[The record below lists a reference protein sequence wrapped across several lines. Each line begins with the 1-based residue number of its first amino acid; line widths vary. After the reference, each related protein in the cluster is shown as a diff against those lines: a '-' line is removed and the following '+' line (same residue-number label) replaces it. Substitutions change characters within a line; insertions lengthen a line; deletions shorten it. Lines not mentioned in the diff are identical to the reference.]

1 LTGPPRFEYAR
12 LAHPPALFVHERLKI
27 EDRLP
32 AARAYIRAHKLNEML
47 TGDIGDIGIIVV
59 GGLTSSV
66 LRALGRLELA
76 DLYGAT
82 RVPIYVL
89 NVVYPLVPEELR
101 EFCASKNAVLVVEE
115 GSPDYI
121 EQQINVEL
129 RRADMQ
135 TRVLGKGML
144 PNTGEYQ
151 SEVLLN
157 ALAAF
162 FTAARPAKLDTD
174 AIARRVGQILAHKP
188 AAAATIGELPPR
200 PPTFCTGCPE
210 RPVF

>member
-1 LTGPPRFEYAR
+1 
-12 LAHPPALFVHERLKI
+12 

-129 RRADMQ
+129 RRPDLQ
-135 TRVLGKGML
+135 TGVLDRGML
-144 PNTGEYQ
+144 PNRGEYQ

-174 AIARRVGQILAHKP
+174 AIARRVGQTLAQKP
-188 AAAATIGELPPR
+188 AAAAAIGELPPR
-200 PPTFCTGCPE
+200 PPTFC
-210 RPVF
+210 